1 MVFLVEAKNMKQ
13 FREQQIVRHL
23 PFGYGYPTNDP
34 PGFVHPVNMLSCTFH
49 AFLCAN

>member
-1 MVFLVEAKNMKQ
+1 MVFSVKAKNMKQ

-23 PFGYGYPTNDP
+23 TFDYGYPITDP
-34 PGFVHPVNMLSCTFH
+34 RCFVHPVNMLSCTLY